1 MRETRTCVEQGGD
14 RQGAWVSDPFRYDLF
29 ISYAHGPRDAK
40 GRGPLQRWSQ
50 QFRDLLEVN
59 LSLYLGRPARIFFDE
74 GERLNESLDALAPL
88 ETQFAQDMAQSA
100 MLQVHVSR
108 PYLGSKWCAHELNG
122 WLASLPT
129 KLGGI
134 ERRIS
139 VVRVGDTGDTAWPE
153 ALAPNGTQLPG
164 NRFHDEGSIIPWGF
178 NLDFG
183 GNAPSPAYSAELINT
198 AGVIHRRLV
207 ELDSEARRRVA
218 EAEQVRALDAGT
230 AGVRSVYLHG
240 RVRETDL
247 WNRTADELTR
257 LDVEVRPVAPAPD
270 EDEADVWKSLSRVA
284 SQCEAMLL
292 VGGNA
297 FELDADLDVVGR
309 DRRAYIQSKFS
320 KFLPCAVVDRTG
332 LKNDRFLRA
341 AKLRGIDWLDARTPE
356 WGDGFRGWLGDAARR
371 TANKYGLDEGP
382 VATSPPSPPPAH
394 DPVI

>member
-1 MRETRTCVEQGGD
+1 M
-14 RQGAWVSDPFRYDLF
+14 SDPFRYDLF
-29 ISYAHGPRDAK
+29 ISYAHGPRLPN
-40 GRGPLQRWSQ
+40 GHGPLKRWSK

-74 GERLNESLDALAPL
+74 GERLNESLDALASL
-88 ETQFAQDMAQSA
+88 ETQFAQDLAHSA

-122 WLASLPT
+122 WLAGLPT
-129 KLGGI
+129 KLGGV

-139 VVRVGDTGDTAWPE
+139 VVRVGDTGDIVWPE
-153 ALAPNGTQLPG
+153 ALAPGGTQLPG
-164 NRFHDEGSIIPWGF
+164 NRFHDEGSIVPWGM
-178 NLDFG
+178 NLDFEG
-183 GNAPSPAYSAELINT
+183 DAPSPAFSAELINT
-198 AGVIHRRLV
+198 AGVIHRRLM
-207 ELDSEARRRVA
+207 ELDSEARRREA
-218 EAEQVRALDAGT
+218 EAQQVRALDAGIT
-230 AGVRSVYLHG
+230 GVRSVYLHG
-240 RVRETDL
+240 REREADW
-247 WNRTADELTR
+247 WNRTADELTQ
-257 LDVEVRPVAPAPD
+257 LDVEVQPITGPAPD
-270 EDEADVWKSLSRVA
+270 EDEGDVWRSLSRVA

-297 FELDADLDVVGR
+297 YELAADLDVVGR
-309 DRRAYIQSKFS
+309 DRRNFIQSKFS

-371 TANKYGLDEGP
+371 TANKYGIDEGP
-382 VATSPPSPPPAH
+382 ATSPPPSPPPPPAH